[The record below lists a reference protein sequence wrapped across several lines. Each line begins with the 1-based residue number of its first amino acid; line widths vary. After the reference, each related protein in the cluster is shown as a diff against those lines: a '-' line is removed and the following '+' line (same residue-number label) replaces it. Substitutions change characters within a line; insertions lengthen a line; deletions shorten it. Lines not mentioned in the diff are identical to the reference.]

1 MSMKNNNHKLILGIY
16 DDPDKVLA
24 ATRKVRKAGF
34 EIKDVYT
41 PFPIHGIDKAMGIQR
56 SRLGIAAFMFAM
68 TGLLTAVVMMVYMS
82 WGDDWGINIGG
93 KPNLHIPTYI
103 PVTFELSI
111 LFTAF
116 GMVATFFI
124 VSKMAHGKNPTLMD
138 IRQTD
143 DRIVIAVNL
152 HNDSDNKAISD
163 IFVNHG
169 ALEVRERE
177 SSI

>member
-24 ATRKVRKAGF
+24 ATRNVRKAGF
-34 EIKDVYT
+34 DIKDVYT

-82 WGDDWGINIGG
+82 WGDDWAINIGG

-152 HNDSDNKAISD
+152 NNTGDSDAISK
-163 IFVNHG
+163 IFQSNG
-169 ALEVRERE
+169 ALEVRERDL
-177 SSI
+177 SI

>member
-1 MSMKNNNHKLILGIY
+1 MKNNNQKLILGIY

-24 ATRKVRKAGF
+24 ATRNVRKAGF
-34 EIKDVYT
+34 DIKDVYT

-56 SRLGIAAFMFAM
+56 SRLGISAFLFAM

-82 WGDDWGINIGG
+82 WGDDWEINIGG

-152 HNDSDNKAISD
+152 HNTGDSDAINK
-163 IFVNHG
+163 IFQSNG
-169 ALEVRERE
+169 ALEVKERDL
-177 SSI
+177 SI

>member
-1 MSMKNNNHKLILGIY
+1 MSMKNNNTKLILGIY
-16 DDPDKVLA
+16 DDSDKVLA
-24 ATRKVRKAGF
+24 ATRSVHKAGYD
-34 EIKDVYT
+34 IKDVYT
-41 PFPIHGIDKAMGIQR
+41 PFPIHGIDKAMGIKR

-68 TGLLTAVVMMVYMS
+68 TGLLSAVTMMVYMS
-82 WGDDWGINIGG
+82 WGDDWLINIGG

-116 GMVATFFI
+116 GMVATFF
-124 VSKMAHGKNPTLMD
+124 VVARMAHGKNPTLMD

-152 HNDSDNKAISD
+152 HNSGDSDAISK
-163 IFVNHG
+163 IFQSNG
-169 ALEVRERE
+169 ALEVRERDLA
-177 SSI
+177 I